1 MKSQVVTHFESQSSR
16 HIRIGHSDACTLN
29 TGIEIGTLSTFF
41 SLENRRLGAAQVQRE
56 SFEIREQGHWLY
68 QSNIQLSDAILKVS
82 EEGQADQTGGR
93 RVLKVEAMENSRLM
107 DTVIR
112 FVLDKDQVK
121 SAFIGP
127 QEIIH
132 QRQNRYHQYPL
143 DQITLHLKNSLV
155 LSFQPIPS
163 VLPPGFKHVVYLRD
177 EPDKWILHIR
187 ALALVPSHYVLKGCT
202 RWYNRP
208 FPLIVQRIVLGSTW
222 LRTRLLYVR
231 ERVSQRIPVQV
242 NGAADLPKGSI
253 IQLAV
258 QWTVSHA
265 AS

>member
-1 MKSQVVTHFESQSSR
+1 MLELLGNNRKRYGLKNPSHTIDF
-16 HIRIGHSDACTLN
+16 
-29 TGIEIGTLSTFF
+29 GIEIGTLETFF
-41 SLENRRLGAAQVQRE
+41 SFENYQLGTAQVKLENFEARE
-56 SFEIREQGHWLY
+56 KGNWRYESEIQF
-68 QSNIQLSDAILKVS
+68 SDACLKVS
-82 EEGQADQTGGR
+82 EEGQADQRCGR

-112 FVLDKDQVK
+112 FILDKDQVK

-127 QEIIH
+127 HEIIH
-132 QRQNRYHQYPL
+132 QRLNRYHQYPL

-187 ALALVPSHYVLKGCT
+187 ALALDPSHYVLKGCT

>member
-1 MKSQVVTHFESQSSR
+1 MLELLENDRRRYGLKTPSHTIDF
-16 HIRIGHSDACTLN
+16 
-29 TGIEIGTLSTFF
+29 GIEIGALDTFF
-41 SLENRRLGAAQVQRE
+41 SFENQRLGKAELRQDAFKAHNNGNWFYTSR
-56 SFEIREQGHWLY
+56 IRF
-68 QSNIQLSDAILKVS
+68 SDALLMVS
-82 EEGQADQTGGR
+82 EEGQVDQTCGQ

-107 DTVIR
+107 DAVVR

-121 SAFIGP
+121 SAFIGA

-132 QRQNRYHQYPL
+132 QRKNRYHQYPL
-143 DQITLHLKNSLV
+143 DLVTLHLKNGLV
-155 LSFQPIPS
+155 MSFQPIPS

-187 ALALVPSHYVLKGCT
+187 ALALNPSHYVLKGCT

-208 FPLIVQRIVLGSTW
+208 FPLIVQRIVLSSTW
-222 LRTRLLYVR
+222 LRSRLLYVR

-242 NGAADLPKGSI
+242 NGAANLPKGGI

-258 QWTVSHA
+258 HWNISHD

>member
-1 MKSQVVTHFESQSSR
+1 MLELLENDRRRYGLK
-16 HIRIGHSDACTLN
+16 TLSH
-29 TGIEIGTLSTFF
+29 TIDFGIEIGALDTFF
-41 SLENRRLGAAQVQRE
+41 SFENHKLGKAKVKQD
-56 SFEIREQGHWLY
+56 SFEVQNNGKWFYTSR
-68 QSNIQLSDAILKVS
+68 IQFSDALLMVS
-82 EEGQADQTGGR
+82 EEGQADQTCGR

-107 DTVIR
+107 DAVVR

-127 QEIIH
+127 HEIIH

-143 DQITLHLKNSLV
+143 DQITLHLNNGLA
-155 LSFQPIPS
+155 LSFQPIAS
-163 VLPPGFKHVVYLRD
+163 VLPPGFNHVVYLRD

-187 ALALVPSHYVLKGCT
+187 ALALDPSHYVLKGCT

-208 FPLIVQRIVLGSTW
+208 FPLIVQRILLGSTW
-222 LRTRLLYVR
+222 LRSRLLYVR
-231 ERVSQRIPVQV
+231 ERISQRIPVQV